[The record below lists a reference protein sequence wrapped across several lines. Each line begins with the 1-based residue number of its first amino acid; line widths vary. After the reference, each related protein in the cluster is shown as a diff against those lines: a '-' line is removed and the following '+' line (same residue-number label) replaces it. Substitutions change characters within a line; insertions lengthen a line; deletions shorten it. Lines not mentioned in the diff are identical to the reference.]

1 MSSTQVSKPTGP
13 LEKILVTGATGQ
25 QGGNLAKLLLQ
36 KNHKVYAL
44 VRNIQSSTAQELKKE
59 GANLVKGDLNNFD
72 SIEQA
77 VNGVDSIFLMG
88 TPFEDGTEG
97 ETRRGKLMA
106 DIAKEKN
113 VKHLVYS
120 SVANADRNTGIP
132 HFESKYKVE
141 QHIQNLGIPY
151 TIIGPTFFMENLLG
165 PQLWPGLE
173 QGQLALPLPPSSIL
187 QQIALQNIA
196 EFSALVL
203 EHSKTFL
210 DKRIDIASD
219 EVTGEQATKVLSNEL
234 GRTIRYVHI
243 PLDRVREGNEDVA
256 RMFEWYEK
264 VGTGIDIPSLH
275 QEYPQVNWLSFKD
288 WAKSQLQIPITRLQR
303 KE

>member
-1 MSSTQVSKPTGP
+1 MSINKR
-13 LEKILVTGATGQ
+13 KILVTGATGQ
-25 QGGNLAKLLLQ
+25 QGGTLAKLLLQ

-59 GANLVKGDLNNFD
+59 GANLVKGDLNNLD
-72 SIEQA
+72 SLEQA

-151 TIIGPTFFMENLLG
+151 TIIGPTFFMENLLTY
-165 PQLWPGLE
+165 LKPGLE
-173 QGQLALPLPPSSIL
+173 QGQLALPLSPSSIL
-187 QQIALQNIA
+187 QQSAVQNIA

-234 GRTIRYVHI
+234 GRKISYVHI
-243 PLDRVREGNEDVA
+243 PLDRVREGNEDMA

-288 WAKSQLQIPITRLQR
+288 WAKSQLLDFKGRSSSS
-303 KE
+303 